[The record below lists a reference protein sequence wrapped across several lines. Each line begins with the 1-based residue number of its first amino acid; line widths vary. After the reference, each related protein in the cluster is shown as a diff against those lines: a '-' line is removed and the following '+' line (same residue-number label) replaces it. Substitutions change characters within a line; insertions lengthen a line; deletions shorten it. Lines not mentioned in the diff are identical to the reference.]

1 MGKKTI
7 NSGTVTVTG
16 LWPFPDG
23 YSVWAGTC
31 TVNDPATT
39 GGTRPDPVKPDPGQT
54 LTAEVVLKP
63 VKLTFLDDDGQPV
76 ANEDVVATMDND
88 TGCNETQFALGTTD
102 AQGVVRPRCR
112 TASGRRQRTG
122 TPSRS
127 SMPADGSV
135 TYPLDLPLGGG

>member
-1 MGKKTI
+1 M
-7 NSGTVTVTG
+7 
-16 LWPFPDG
+16 WPFPDG

-76 ANEDVVATMDND
+76 ANEDVVATIDND

-102 AQGVVRPRCR
+102 ALGVVMASLPYGEW
-112 TASGRRQRTG
+112 TATADGYALAV
-122 TPSRS
+122 